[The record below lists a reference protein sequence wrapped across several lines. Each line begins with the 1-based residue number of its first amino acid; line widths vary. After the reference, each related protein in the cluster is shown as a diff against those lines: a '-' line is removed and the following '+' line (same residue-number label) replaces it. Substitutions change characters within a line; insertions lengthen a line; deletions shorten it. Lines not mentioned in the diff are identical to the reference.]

1 MTEHSHGKSARRR
14 SIRLA
19 PPAFAR
25 RHTLPE
31 GNLLLKAGN
40 IEDAGGGAA
49 SAPEL
54 HAGLN
59 GAEKEKGQS
68 IDWPISLFLCGNLA
82 RPERFERPTPW
93 FVAKYS
99 IQLSYGRAAERKNYS
114 TLFQH
119 CNHFLIDGCFGGEG
133 GIRTL
138 DTGFS
143 PYAPLAGECLRPL
156 GHLSVYCVLQSA
168 RTIPVSPA
176 PVKSARNL
184 FQLLTA
190 PAGPVRMRG
199 AARARPVRG
208 TSRRAPPTP

>member
-1 MTEHSHGKSARRR
+1 MLVGNRR
-14 SIRLA
+14 SDLRRPVGLASGRRLA
-19 PPAFAR
+19 PLTGTKRADVLGHSVPR
-25 RHTLPE
+25 LSPE
-31 GNLLLKAGN
+31 AG
-40 IEDAGGGAA
+40 
-49 SAPEL
+49 
-54 HAGLN
+54 
-59 GAEKEKGQS
+59 KEKGQS

-99 IQLSYGRAAERKNYS
+99 IQLSYGRAAERQNYS

-119 CNHFLIDGCFGGEG
+119 CNHFLMDGCFGGEG

-184 FQLLTA
+184 FQPLTA